1 MKQIVALFAA
11 LLMAVTTSFPTYGRL
26 PVAFGADKGIIR
38 KRLFDAD
45 WQFSQDSTTWR
56 TVNLPHD
63 WSIEGDF
70 DKDAPAGHDGA
81 YLPTGKG
88 WYRKQFKVESLE
100 FREKKLRL
108 YFEGVY
114 MNAEVYVNGRQ
125 TESHQASLNG
135 RGAKDEGK
143 ANGQKAGGHPYG
155 YSSFFVDITP
165 YAMIGQN
172 EVEVRVDNSHQKNC
186 RWYSGSGIYR
196 HVWLLTTPKRYI
208 DEWSVNVATPNIHTV
223 EIKAEVV
230 MEDGSRKPIEKT
242 IHVENPHLW
251 SPEDPYLYHTTIEAE
266 GDVVPVTYGIRTIE
280 YSAEKGLLLNGQPI
294 VLNGGCVHHDN
305 GILGARA
312 FDAAEYRRVRLLKEA
327 GFNAIR
333 TSHNPPSETF
343 LRACDELGLLVI
355 DEAFDGWR
363 DKKNTYDYSTL
374 IDKWWQEDIKAMVL
388 RDRNHPSVFCWST
401 GNEVIE
407 RKKIEVVKTAHNL
420 NTLCR
425 QLDPQKRP
433 VTSALC
439 AWDPEWDIYD
449 PLAAEHDIVGYNY
462 MIHKSQS
469 DHERV
474 PTRVMVQ
481 TESYSRDTWRN
492 YRKVQDEP
500 WVIGDFVWT
509 AIDYLGESGIG
520 RWYYEGEPAKEPWEA
535 PMFPNHAAYCGD
547 IDLTGQRKPISH
559 YRSMLWNS
567 LTPNPS
573 PKGEG
578 SIYMAVREPDGY
590 YGKIKTTMWS
600 VWPTYES
607 WTWPGHEGKNIDV
620 EVYSH
625 EPKVRLYLNDQLI
638 GEKEV
643 AQGMA
648 TFTLPYQPGTLRA
661 ERLRERQRV
670 GASAGMGDGTSG
682 MAGEETVALQT
693 ADEAKVIR
701 LTADRTTLKADGQDL
716 AFITVEL
723 TDAQGILNPLAANEL
738 TATVS
743 GSATL
748 IGFGNADIKDCDRYT
763 DSTHKAWKGRALL
776 VVRSIGKKG
785 KATITVQGKGLKTAR
800 VNLSFSSSF

>member
-11 LLMAVTTSFPTYGRL
+11 LLMAVT
-26 PVAFGADKGIIR
+26 AFGANNGLTR
-38 KRLFDAD
+38 KPLDLGSLARQELFDSG
-45 WQFSQDSTTWR
+45 WQFSGDSTTWR

-88 WYRKQFKVESLE
+88 WYKKQFRVESLA
-100 FREKKLRL
+100 FREKTVRL

-114 MNAEVYVNGRQ
+114 MNAEVYVNGQR
-125 TESHQASLNG
+125 
-135 RGAKDEGK
+135 
-143 ANGQKAGGHPYG
+143 AGEHPYG

-165 YAMIGQN
+165 YVKAGQN
-172 EVEVRVDNSHQKNC
+172 EVEMRVDNSQQKNC

-196 HVWLLTTPKRYI
+196 HVWLLTTGKRYI
-208 DEWSVNVATPNIHTV
+208 DEWSVNVATPDIHTV
-223 EIKAEVV
+223 NIKAEVV
-230 MEDGSRKPIEKT
+230 MEDGTRKPVEKS
-242 IHVENPHLW
+242 IHVENPRLW
-251 SPEDPYLYHTTIEAE
+251 LPEDPYLYHTTIEAE
-266 GDVVPVTYGIRTIE
+266 GDVMPVTYGIRTIE
-280 YSAEKGLLLNGQPI
+280 YSAEKGLLLNGKPI

-305 GILGARA
+305 GILGAAA

-462 MIHKSQS
+462 MIHKSQG

-474 PTRVMVQ
+474 PNRVMVQ

-492 YRKVQDEP
+492 YRKAQDEP

-509 AIDYLGESGIG
+509 AMDYLGESGIG

-535 PMFPNHAAYCGD
+535 PMYPNHAAYCGD

-559 YRSMLWNS
+559 YRSMLWN
-567 LTPNPS
+567 
-573 PKGEG
+573 KDGEQL
-578 SIYMAVREPDGY
+578 YMAVREPDGY
-590 YGKIKTTMWS
+590 YGKIRTTMWS

-625 EPKVRLYLNDQLI
+625 YPKVRLYLNDQLV

-661 ERLRERQRV
+661 ERLRV
-670 GASAGMGDGTSG
+670 GDGTSG
-682 MAGEETVALQT
+682 MGGEETVSLKT
-693 ADEAKVIR
+693 ADEAKAIR
-701 LTADRTTLKADGQDL
+701 LTADRTALKADGQDL

-723 TDAQGILNPLAANEL
+723 TDANGTVNITANNEL
-738 TATVS
+738 TASVN

-776 VVRSIGKKG
+776 VVRSTGKKG
-785 KATITVQGKGLKTAR
+785 KATITLQGKGLKTAR
-800 VNLSFSSSF
+800 VNLSLN

>member
-1 MKQIVALFAA
+1 MKKFVSLFAA
-11 LLMAVTTSFPTYGRL
+11 LLMAVT
-26 PVAFGADKGIIR
+26 AFGANRGITR
-38 KRLFDAD
+38 KQLFDAN
-45 WQFSQDSTTWR
+45 WQFSQDSTKWR
-56 TVNLPHD
+56 MVNLPHD
-63 WSIEGDF
+63 WSIECDF
-70 DKDAPAGHDGA
+70 DKDAPSGHDGA

-88 WYRKQFKVESLE
+88 WYRKTFTLGKNLQDKIM
-100 FREKKLRL
+100 RL

-114 MNAEVYVNGRQ
+114 MNAEVYVNGHR
-125 TESHQASLNG
+125 
-135 RGAKDEGK
+135 
-143 ANGQKAGGHPYG
+143 AGGHPYG
-155 YSSFFVDITP
+155 YSSFFVNVTP
-165 YAMIGQN
+165 YVKMGQN
-172 EVEVRVDNSHQKNC
+172 EVEVRVDNSQQKNC

-196 HVWLLTTPKRYI
+196 HVWLLTTGKRYI
-208 DEWSVNVATPNIHTV
+208 DEWSVSVVTPDIHHV
-223 EIKAEVV
+223 KINAEVV
-230 MEDGSRKPIEKT
+230 MEDGSRKPISKN
-242 IHVENPHLW
+242 IDVEQPRLW
-251 SPEDPYLYHTTIEAE
+251 SPENPYLYHTTIEAE

-280 YSAEKGLLLNGQPI
+280 YSAEKGLLLNGRPI
-294 VLNGGCVHHDN
+294 LLNGGCVHHDN
-305 GILGARA
+305 GILGAAA

-343 LRACDELGLLVI
+343 LKACDELGLLVI

-363 DKKNTYDYSTL
+363 DKKNEYDYSML
-374 IDKWWQEDIKAMVL
+374 IDQWWQEDIKAMIL

-474 PTRVMVQ
+474 PGRVMMQ

-509 AIDYLGESGIG
+509 AMDYLGESGIG
-520 RWYYEGEPAKEPWEA
+520 RWYYEGEPAKEPWEG

-547 IDLTGQRKPISH
+547 IDLVGHRKPISH
-559 YRSMLWNS
+559 YRSMLWNQD
-567 LTPNPS
+567 
-573 PKGEG
+573 GEQL
-578 SIYMAVREPDGY
+578 YMAVREPDGY

-607 WTWPGHEGKNIDV
+607 WTWPGHEDKNIDV

-625 EPKVRLYLNDQLI
+625 YPKVSLYLNNRLV

-643 AQGMA
+643 TQGMA
-648 TFTLPYQPGTLRA
+648 TFTLPYQFGVLRA
-661 ERLRERQRV
+661 E
-670 GASAGMGDGTSG
+670 AGGKNVT
-682 MAGEETVALQT
+682 LQT
-693 ADEAKVIR
+693 AGEAEAIR
-701 LTADRTTLKADGQDL
+701 LTTDRTTLKADGQDL

-723 TDAQGILNPLAANEL
+723 TDAHGILNPISSNEL
-738 TATVS
+738 TASVS

-763 DSTHKAWKGRALL
+763 DNTHKAWKGRALL
-776 VVRSIGKKG
+776 VVRSTGKKG
-785 KATITVQGKGLKTAR
+785 KATISVQGKSLKTAH
-800 VNLSFSSSF
+800 VNLTFDHIK

>member
-1 MKQIVALFAA
+1 MKQIVVLFAA
-11 LLMAVTTSFPTYGRL
+11 LLMAVT
-26 PVAFGADKGIIR
+26 AFGINHGITR
-38 KRLFDAD
+38 KQLFDAD
-45 WQFSQDSTTWR
+45 WQFSGDSTKWR

-63 WSIEGDF
+63 WSIECEF

-88 WYRKQFKVESLE
+88 WYKKEFRVESSEL
-100 FREKKLRL
+100 RDKKLRL

-114 MNAEVYVNGRQ
+114 MNAEVYVNGQR
-125 TESHQASLNG
+125 
-135 RGAKDEGK
+135 
-143 ANGQKAGGHPYG
+143 AGGHPYG

-165 YAMIGQN
+165 YAKIGQN
-172 EVEVRVDNSHQKNC
+172 EVEVRVDNSQQKNC

-196 HVWLLTTPKRYI
+196 HVWLLTTPRRYI
-208 DEWSVNVATPNIHTV
+208 DEWSVNVATPDIHTV

-230 MEDGSRKPIEKT
+230 MEDSSRKPIEKT
-242 IHVENPHLW
+242 IHVEQPHLW
-251 SPEDPYLYHTTIEAE
+251 SPDDPYLYHTTIEAE

-280 YSAEKGLLLNGQPI
+280 YSAEKGLLLNGQPV

-305 GILGARA
+305 GILGASA

-327 GFNAIR
+327 GFNAVR

-462 MIHKSQS
+462 MIHKSLS

-474 PTRVMVQ
+474 PSRVMVQ
-481 TESYSRDTWRN
+481 TESYPRDAWQN

-520 RWYYEGEPAKEPWEA
+520 RWYYEGEPANEPWQG

-559 YRSMLWNS
+559 YRSMLWN
-567 LTPNPS
+567 
-573 PKGEG
+573 KDGEQL
-578 SIYMAVREPDGY
+578 YMAVREPDGY

-607 WTWPGHEGKNIDV
+607 WTWPGHEGKPIEV
-620 EVYSH
+620 EVYSR
-625 EPKVRLYLNDQLI
+625 EPKVSIYLNDRLI
-638 GEKEV
+638 EEKETSECKAV
-643 AQGMA
+643 
-648 TFTLPYQPGTLRA
+648 FTLPYQPGTLRA
-661 ERLRERQRV
+661 EVTTPLLTREGQGGRSV
-670 GASAGMGDGTSG
+670 S
-682 MAGEETVALQT
+682 LKT
-693 ADEAKVIR
+693 ADEAKTIR

-723 TDAQGILNPLAANEL
+723 TDADGTVNLIANNEL
-738 TATVS
+738 TANVS

-748 IGFGNADIKDCDRYT
+748 IGFGNADIKDCNRYT
-763 DSTHKAWKGRALL
+763 DSTHKAWKGHALL
-776 VVRSIGKKG
+776 VVRSTGKKG
-785 KATITVQGKGLKTAR
+785 KAMITVQGKGLKTVR
-800 VNLSFSSSF
+800 VTLSAVD

>member
-1 MKQIVALFAA
+1 MISMVLSVCICTLAQKK
-11 LLMAVTTSFPTYGRL
+11 T
-26 PVAFGADKGIIR
+26 
-38 KRLFDAD
+38 LFDSD
-45 WQFSQDSTTWR
+45 WQFTRNGKTIN
-56 TVNLPHD
+56 VNLPHD

-88 WYRKQFKVESLE
+88 WYRKQFKVESGELKD
-100 FREKKLRL
+100 KKLRL

-114 MNAEVYVNGRQ
+114 MNAEVYV
-125 TESHQASLNG
+125 
-135 RGAKDEGK
+135 
-143 ANGQKAGGHPYG
+143 NGQKAGGHPYG

-165 YAMIGQN
+165 YAKIGQN
-172 EVEVRVDNSHQKNC
+172 EVEVRVDNSQQKNC

-196 HVWLLTTPKRYI
+196 HVWLLTTGKRYI
-208 DEWSVNVATPNIHTV
+208 DEWSVNVATPDIHTV

-230 MEDGSRKPIEKT
+230 MEDGTRKPIEKT
-242 IHVENPHLW
+242 IHVEQPHLW

-280 YSAEKGLLLNGQPI
+280 YSAEKGLLLNGKPI

-305 GILGARA
+305 GILGAAA

-363 DKKNTYDYSTL
+363 DKKNDYDYSTL
-374 IDKWWQEDIKAMVL
+374 IDQWWQEDIKAMVL
-388 RDRNHPSVFCWST
+388 RDRNHPSVFCWSI

-420 NTLCR
+420 ATLCR
-425 QLDPQKRP
+425 QLDPQHRP

-474 PTRVMVQ
+474 PSRVMVQ

-509 AIDYLGESGIG
+509 AMDYLGESGIG

-547 IDLTGQRKPISH
+547 IDLIGQRKPISH
-559 YRSMLWNS
+559 YRSMLYN
-567 LTPNPS
+567 
-573 PKGEG
+573 KDGEQL
-578 SIYMAVREPDGY
+578 YMAVREPDGY

-625 EPKVRLYLNDQLI
+625 YPKVRLYLNDQLV

-661 ERLRERQRV
+661 E
-670 GASAGMGDGTSG
+670 G
-682 MAGEETVALQT
+682 GEEKVSLKT
-693 ADEAKVIR
+693 ADEAKTIR

-723 TDAQGILNPLAANEL
+723 TDGNGIVNLTANNEL
-738 TATVS
+738 TASVS
-743 GSATL
+743 GPATL

-776 VVRSIGKKG
+776 VVRNTGKKG
-785 KATITVQGKGLKTAR
+785 KTTVTVQGKNLKSSR
-800 VNLSFSSSF
+800 ISLSFN

>member
-1 MKQIVALFAA
+1 MMAATTPQRKQ
-11 LLMAVTTSFPTYGRL
+11 
-26 PVAFGADKGIIR
+26 
-38 KRLFDAD
+38 LFDD
-45 WQFSQDSTTWR
+45 NWSFSQDSTLWR

-81 YLPTGKG
+81 FLPTGKG
-88 WYRKQFKVESLE
+88 WYRKKFSVESSAL
-100 FREKKLRL
+100 RDKKLRL

-114 MNAEVYVNGRQ
+114 MNAEVYVNG
-125 TESHQASLNG
+125 
-135 RGAKDEGK
+135 
-143 ANGQKAGGHPYG
+143 QKAGGHPYG
-155 YSSFFVDITP
+155 YSAFFIDIMP
-165 YAMIGQN
+165 YVKAGQN
-172 EVEVRVDNSHQKNC
+172 EVEVRVDNSKQKSS

-196 HVWLLTTPKRYI
+196 HVWLLTTGKRYI
-208 DEWSVNVATPNIHTV
+208 DEWSVNVSTPDIHNV

-230 MEDGSRKPIEKT
+230 MEDGSRKPVSKHINVEK
-242 IHVENPHLW
+242 PRLW
-251 SPEDPYLYHTTIEAE
+251 SPDDPYLYHATIEAE

-280 YSAEKGLLLNGQPI
+280 YSAEKGLMLNGKSI

-305 GILGARA
+305 GILGAAA
-312 FDAAEYRRVRLLKEA
+312 FDAAEYRRVKLLKEA
-327 GFNAIR
+327 GFNAMR

-363 DKKNTYDYSTL
+363 DKKNDYDYSTL
-374 IDKWWQEDIKAMVL
+374 IDQWWQEDIKAMVL

-474 PTRVMVQ
+474 PSRVMMQ
-481 TESYSRDTWRN
+481 TESYSHDTWRN
-492 YRKVQDEP
+492 YCKVQDEP

-520 RWYYEGEPAKEPWEA
+520 RWYYEGEPAKEPWEG

-547 IDLTGQRKPISH
+547 IDLTGLRKPISH
-559 YRSMLWNS
+559 YRSMLYN
-567 LTPNPS
+567 
-573 PKGEG
+573 KDGEQL
-578 SIYMAVREPDGY
+578 YMAVREPDGY
-590 YGKIKTTMWS
+590 LGKIHTTMWS

-607 WTWPGHEGKNIDV
+607 WTWTGHEGKNIDV

-625 EPKVRLYLNDQLI
+625 HPKVRLYLNDQFI
-638 GEKEV
+638 DEKEV

-661 ERLRERQRV
+661 EGGNESVTLKTAST
-670 GASAGMGDGTSG
+670 ASA
-682 MAGEETVALQT
+682 
-693 ADEAKVIR
+693 IR
-701 LTADRTTLKADGQDL
+701 LTSDRTSMKADGQDL

-723 TDAQGILNPLAANEL
+723 TDANGIANLLANNEL
-738 TATVS
+738 TASVS
-743 GSATL
+743 GPAKL

-776 VVRSIGKKG
+776 VVRSTGKKG
-785 KATITVQGKGLKTAR
+785 RVTVNLQGKDLKPTHITLQAVDGPR
-800 VNLSFSSSF
+800 SRNVHTTEASPDTRHNLSGASQYHLKAL

>member
-1 MKQIVALFAA
+1 MKLIATPTRGNFRTKFKKMVSLFAA
-11 LLMAVTTSFPTYGRL
+11 LVMAVT
-26 PVAFGADKGIIR
+26 VFGANQGTAR
-38 KRLFDAD
+38 KQLFDAD
-45 WQFSQDSTTWR
+45 WQFSQDSTKWR

-63 WSIEGDF
+63 WSIKGDF
-70 DKDAPAGHDGA
+70 DKEAAAGNDGA

-88 WYRKQFKVESLE
+88 WYRKQFKVESSK
-100 FREKKLRL
+100 FKDQRLRL

-114 MNAEVYVNGRQ
+114 MNAEVY
-125 TESHQASLNG
+125 
-135 RGAKDEGK
+135 
-143 ANGQKAGGHPYG
+143 ANGHRAGGHPYG

-165 YAMIGQN
+165 YMHEGQN
-172 EVEVRVDNSHQKNC
+172 IIEVSVDNSQQKNC

-208 DEWSVNVATPNIHTV
+208 DEWSVNVATPDIHTV
-223 EIKAEVV
+223 GINAEVV
-230 MEDGSRKPIEKT
+230 MEDGSRKPVSKRID
-242 IHVENPHLW
+242 VENPHLW
-251 SPEDPYLYHTTIEAE
+251 SPDDPYLYHTTIEAE

-280 YSAEKGLLLNGQPI
+280 YSAEKGLLLNGKPI

-305 GILGARA
+305 GILGASA

-363 DKKNTYDYSTL
+363 DKKNDYDYSTL
-374 IDKWWQEDIKAMVL
+374 IDQWWQEDIKAMVL
-388 RDRNHPSVFCWST
+388 RDRNHPCVFCWST

-420 NTLCR
+420 NTFCR

-462 MIHKSQS
+462 MIHMSQS

-474 PTRVMVQ
+474 PSRVMVQ
-481 TESYSRDTWRN
+481 TESYPRDAWQN

-520 RWYYEGEPAKEPWEA
+520 RWYYQGDVPGEHWERPLYPW
-535 PMFPNHAAYCGD
+535 HAAYCGD
-547 IDLTGQRKPISH
+547 IDLIGQRKPISH
-559 YRSMLWNS
+559 YRSMLWHED
-567 LTPNPS
+567 
-573 PKGEG
+573 GEQL
-578 SIYMAVREPDGY
+578 YMAVREPDGY
-590 YGKIKTTMWS
+590 NGQVKTTLWGT
-600 VWPTYES
+600 WPTFES

-620 EVYSH
+620 EVYSR
-625 EPKVRLYLNDQLI
+625 EPKISLYLNDRLI
-638 GEKEV
+638 EEKETSECKAV
-643 AQGMA
+643 
-648 TFTLPYQPGTLRA
+648 FTLPYQPGTLRA
-661 ERLRERQRV
+661 EVSSPRPIREGQGGGSV
-670 GASAGMGDGTSG
+670 S
-682 MAGEETVALQT
+682 LQT
-693 ADEAKVIR
+693 ADEAKAIR
-701 LTADRTTLKADGQDL
+701 LSVSTPLHNREGKGVGLQADGQDL
-716 AFITVEL
+716 AFITIEL
-723 TDAQGILNPLAANEL
+723 TDEKGTLNPLAANEL

-763 DSTHKAWKGRALL
+763 DNTHKAWKGHALL
-776 VVRSIGKKG
+776 VVRSTGKKG
-785 KATITVQGKGLKTAR
+785 KATITVQGKGLKPAR
-800 VNLSFSSSF
+800 VNVSFN

>member
-1 MKQIVALFAA
+1 MSNNNKNMKQIVALFAA
-11 LLMAVTTSFPTYGRL
+11 LLMAATSY
-26 PVAFGADKGIIR
+26 GADKGIIR

-45 WQFSQDSTTWR
+45 WQFSKDSTTWR

-88 WYRKQFKVESLE
+88 WYKKE
-100 FREKKLRL
+100 FQVSSAKFQDKKLRL

-114 MNAEVYVNGRQ
+114 MNAEVYV
-125 TESHQASLNG
+125 
-135 RGAKDEGK
+135 
-143 ANGQKAGGHPYG
+143 NGQKAGGHPYG

-165 YAMIGQN
+165 YAKIGQN
-172 EVEVRVDNSHQKNC
+172 EVVVKVDNSQQKNC

-196 HVWLLTTPKRYI
+196 HVWLLTTGKRYI
-208 DEWSVNVATPNIHTV
+208 DEWSVNVATPDIHTV

-230 MEDGSRKPIEKT
+230 MEDGTRKPIEKT

-251 SPEDPYLYHTTIEAE
+251 SPDDPYLYHTTIEAE
-266 GDVVPVTYGIRTIE
+266 GDVLSVTYGIRTIE

-374 IDKWWQEDIKAMVL
+374 IDQWWQEDIKAMVL
-388 RDRNHPSVFCWST
+388 RDRNHPCVFCWST

-474 PTRVMVQ
+474 PSRVMVQ

-547 IDLTGQRKPISH
+547 IDLIGQRKPISH
-559 YRSMLWNS
+559 YREMLWKS

-578 SIYMAVREPDGY
+578 SIYMAVKEPDGY
-590 YGKIKTTMWS
+590 LGKIHTTMWS

-607 WTWPGHEGKNIDV
+607 WTWPGWEGKRIEV
-620 EVYSH
+620 EVYTK
-625 EPKVRLYLNDQLI
+625 EPNVSLYLNDRCVGLKLVNNQQT
-638 GEKEV
+638 EYKAV
-643 AQGMA
+643 
-648 TFTLPYQPGTLRA
+648 FSVPYEPGTLRA
-661 ERLRERQRV
+661 E
-670 GASAGMGDGTSG
+670 AGGKSVSLST
-682 MAGEETVALQT
+682 AGEPAHL
-693 ADEAKVIR
+693 R

-723 TDAQGILNPLAANEL
+723 TDANGTLNPLAANEL
-738 TATVS
+738 TATVN
-743 GSATL
+743 GPATL

-763 DSTHKAWKGRALL
+763 DNTHKAWKGRALL
-776 VVRSIGKKG
+776 VVRSTGKKG
-785 KATITVQGKGLKTAR
+785 RAAITVQGNGLKPAR
-800 VNLSFSSSF
+800 VNLSFNN

>member
-11 LLMAVTTSFPTYGRL
+11 LLMAVT
-26 PVAFGADKGIIR
+26 AFGANNGLTR
-38 KRLFDAD
+38 KPLDLGSLARQELFDSG
-45 WQFSQDSTTWR
+45 WQFSGDSTTWR

-88 WYRKQFKVESLE
+88 WYKKQFNLESLKFKE
-100 FREKKLRL
+100 QKLRL

-114 MNAEVYVNGRQ
+114 MNAEVYVNGQR
-125 TESHQASLNG
+125 
-135 RGAKDEGK
+135 
-143 ANGQKAGGHPYG
+143 AGEHPYG

-165 YAMIGQN
+165 YVKAGQN
-172 EVEVRVDNSHQKNC
+172 EVEVRVDNSQQKNC

-196 HVWLLTTPKRYI
+196 HVWLLTTGKRYI
-208 DEWSVNVATPNIHTV
+208 DEWSVNVATPDIHTV
-223 EIKAEVV
+223 NIKAEVV
-230 MEDGSRKPIEKT
+230 MEDGTRKPVEKS
-242 IHVENPHLW
+242 IHVENPRLW

-266 GDVVPVTYGIRTIE
+266 GDVMPVTYGIRTIE
-280 YSAEKGLLLNGQPI
+280 YSAEKGLLLNGKPI

-305 GILGARA
+305 GILGAAA

-462 MIHKSQS
+462 MIHKSQG

-474 PTRVMVQ
+474 PNRVMVQ

-492 YRKVQDEP
+492 YRKAQDEP

-509 AIDYLGESGIG
+509 AMDYLGESGIG

-535 PMFPNHAAYCGD
+535 PMYPNHAAYCGD

-559 YRSMLWNS
+559 YRSMLWN
-567 LTPNPS
+567 
-573 PKGEG
+573 KDGEQL
-578 SIYMAVREPDGY
+578 YMAVREPDGY
-590 YGKIKTTMWS
+590 YGKIRTTMWS

-625 EPKVRLYLNDQLI
+625 YPKVRLYLNDQLV

-661 ERLRERQRV
+661 ERLRV
-670 GASAGMGDGTSG
+670 GDGTSG
-682 MAGEETVALQT
+682 MGGEETVSLKT
-693 ADEAKVIR
+693 ADEAKAIR
-701 LTADRTTLKADGQDL
+701 LTADRTALKADGQDL

-723 TDAQGILNPLAANEL
+723 TDANGTVNITANNEL
-738 TATVS
+738 TASVN

-748 IGFGNADIKDCDRYT
+748 IGFGNADIKDCGSTQDR
-763 DSTHKAWKGRALL
+763 THNAWHGRALL
-776 VVRSIGKKG
+776 VLRSTEKSGRVRLTISGKDVKP
-785 KATITVQGKGLKTAR
+785 ASLMLR
-800 VNLSFSSSF
+800 SSKQ

>member
-1 MKQIVALFAA
+1 MNTKQIFALSAV
-11 LLMAVTTSFPTYGRL
+11 LLMAVTAL
-26 PVAFGADKGIIR
+26 GANQGIIR
-38 KRLFDAD
+38 KQLFDAD
-45 WQFSQDSTTWR
+45 WQLSQDSTKWR

-70 DKDAPAGHDGA
+70 DKDAPAGNDGA

-88 WYRKQFKVESLE
+88 WYRKGFRVESLK
-100 FREKKLRL
+100 FKEKKLRL

-114 MNAEVYVNGRQ
+114 MNAEVYVNGQR
-125 TESHQASLNG
+125 
-135 RGAKDEGK
+135 
-143 ANGQKAGGHPYG
+143 AGGHPYG

-165 YAMIGQN
+165 YVKTGQN
-172 EVEVRVDNSHQKNC
+172 EVEVRVDNSQQKNC

-196 HVWLLTTPKRYI
+196 HVWLLTTGKRYI
-208 DEWSVNVATPNIHTV
+208 DEWSVSVATPDIHHV

-251 SPEDPYLYHTTIEAE
+251 SPEDPYLYETTLEAE
-266 GDVVPVTYGIRTIE
+266 GDQLPVTYGIRTIE
-280 YSAEKGLLLNGQPI
+280 YSAEKGLLLNGKPI

-305 GILGARA
+305 GILGAAA

-327 GFNAIR
+327 GFNAVR

-343 LRACDELGLLVI
+343 LKACDELGLLVI

-363 DKKNTYDYSTL
+363 DKKNDYDYSTL
-374 IDKWWQEDIKAMVL
+374 IDQWWQEDIKAMVL

-425 QLDPQKRP
+425 QLDPQRRP

-439 AWDPEWDIYD
+439 AWDSDWDIYD

-462 MIHKSQS
+462 MIHKSQG

-474 PTRVMVQ
+474 PTRVMIQ
-481 TESYSRDTWRN
+481 TESYPRDAWQN

-520 RWYYEGEPAKEPWEA
+520 RWYYDGDVPGEHWERPLYPW
-535 PMFPNHAAYCGD
+535 HAAYCGD

-559 YRSMLWNS
+559 YRSMLWNQ
-567 LTPNPS
+567 N
-573 PKGEG
+573 GERLRERLRVG
-578 SIYMAVREPDGY
+578 ASAGVDDGTSGMQLYMAVREPEGY
-590 YGKIKTTMWS
+590 NGQVKTTLWGT
-600 VWPTYES
+600 WPTFES
-607 WTWPGHEGKNIDV
+607 WTWPGHEGKNIEV
-620 EVYSH
+620 EVYSRN
-625 EPKVRLYLNDQLI
+625 PKVSLYLNDQLI
-638 GEKEV
+638 EEKETSECKAV
-643 AQGMA
+643 
-648 TFTLPYQPGTLRA
+648 FTLPYQPGILRA
-661 ERLRERQRV
+661 EGAPLLSPEGDDASPRGGRE
-670 GASAGMGDGTSG
+670 GAIT
-682 MAGEETVALQT
+682 LQT
-693 ADEAKVIR
+693 ADEAKAIR
-701 LTADRTTLKADGQDL
+701 LTADRTRLKADGQDL

-723 TDAQGILNPLAANEL
+723 TDAQGILNPIAANEL
-738 TATVS
+738 TAAVS
-743 GSATL
+743 GPATL

-776 VVRSIGKKG
+776 VVRSTGKKG
-785 KATITVQGKGLKTAR
+785 KATITVQGKGLKTASI
-800 VNLSFSSSF
+800 NLSFNTSF

>member
-1 MKQIVALFAA
+1 MSNNNKNMKQIVALFAA
-11 LLMAVTTSFPTYGRL
+11 LLMAATSY
-26 PVAFGADKGIIR
+26 GADKGIIR

-45 WQFSQDSTTWR
+45 WQFSKDSTTWR

-88 WYRKQFKVESLE
+88 WYKKE
-100 FREKKLRL
+100 FQVSSAKFQDKKLRL

-114 MNAEVYVNGRQ
+114 MNAEVYVNGQR
-125 TESHQASLNG
+125 
-135 RGAKDEGK
+135 
-143 ANGQKAGGHPYG
+143 AGGHPYG

-165 YAMIGQN
+165 YAKIGQN
-172 EVEVRVDNSHQKNC
+172 EVEVRVDNSQQKNC

-196 HVWLLTTPKRYI
+196 HVWLLTTGKRYI
-208 DEWSVNVATPNIHTV
+208 DEWSVSVATPDIHTV
-223 EIKAEVV
+223 NIKAEVV
-230 MEDGSRKPIEKT
+230 MEDGSRKPIENT
-242 IHVENPHLW
+242 IHVDNPRLW
-251 SPEDPYLYHTTIEAE
+251 SPENPYLYHTTIEAE

-280 YSAEKGLLLNGQPI
+280 YSAEKGLQLNGKPI

-305 GILGARA
+305 GILGAAA

-374 IDKWWQEDIKAMVL
+374 IDQWWQEDIKAMVL

-425 QLDPQKRP
+425 QLDPQHRP

-474 PTRVMVQ
+474 PSRVMVQ

-547 IDLTGQRKPISH
+547 IDLVGQRKPISH
-559 YRSMLWNS
+559 YRSMLYN
-567 LTPNPS
+567 NE
-573 PKGEG
+573 GEQL
-578 SIYMAVREPDGY
+578 YMAVREPDGY
-590 YGKIKTTMWS
+590 LGKIHTTMWS

-648 TFTLPYQPGTLRA
+648 TFTLPYQPGKLRA
-661 ERLRERQRV
+661 E
-670 GASAGMGDGTSG
+670 
-682 MAGEETVALQT
+682 AGEETVSLQT
-693 ADEAKVIR
+693 ANEAKSIR
-701 LTADRTTLKADGQDL
+701 LIADRTTLKADGQDL

-723 TDAQGILNPLAANEL
+723 TDADGTVNLTANNEL
-738 TATVS
+738 TASVS

-776 VVRSIGKKG
+776 VVRSTGKKG

-800 VNLSFSSSF
+800 VNLSLNYTE

>member
-11 LLMAVTTSFPTYGRL
+11 LLMAVTT
-26 PVAFGADKGIIR
+26 FGADKGIIR

-88 WYRKQFKVESLE
+88 WYKKQFRVESLAL
-100 FREKKLRL
+100 REKKLRL

-114 MNAEVYVNGRQ
+114 MNAEVYV
-125 TESHQASLNG
+125 
-135 RGAKDEGK
+135 
-143 ANGQKAGGHPYG
+143 NGQKAGGHPYG

-165 YAMIGQN
+165 YAKIGQN
-172 EVEVRVDNSHQKNC
+172 EIEVRVDNSQQKNC

-196 HVWLLTTPKRYI
+196 HVWLLTTGKRYI
-208 DEWSVNVATPNIHTV
+208 DEWSVNVATPDIHTV

-230 MEDGSRKPIEKT
+230 MEDGTRKPIEKT

-280 YSAEKGLLLNGQPI
+280 YSAEKGLLLNGKPI

-327 GFNAIR
+327 GFNAMR

-474 PTRVMVQ
+474 PSRVMVQ

-547 IDLTGQRKPISH
+547 IDLIGQRKPISH
-559 YRSMLWNS
+559 YRSMLWN
-567 LTPNPS
+567 
-573 PKGEG
+573 KDGEQL
-578 SIYMAVREPDGY
+578 YMAVREPDGY
-590 YGKIKTTMWS
+590 LGKIHTTMWS

-661 ERLRERQRV
+661 E
-670 GASAGMGDGTSG
+670 
-682 MAGEETVALQT
+682 AGEKTVSLQT
-693 ADEAKVIR
+693 ADEAKAIR
-701 LTADRTTLKADGQDL
+701 LTTDRTTLKADGQDL

-723 TDAQGILNPLAANEL
+723 TDGNGTVNLTANNEL
-738 TATVS
+738 TASVS

-776 VVRSIGKKG
+776 VVRSTGKKG

-800 VNLSFSSSF
+800 VNL

>member
-1 MKQIVALFAA
+1 MKLIATPTRGNFRTKFKKMVSLFAA
-11 LLMAVTTSFPTYGRL
+11 LVMAVT
-26 PVAFGADKGIIR
+26 VFGANQGTAR
-38 KRLFDAD
+38 KQLFDAD
-45 WQFSQDSTTWR
+45 WQFSQDSTKWR

-63 WSIEGDF
+63 WSIKGDF
-70 DKDAPAGHDGA
+70 DKEAAAGNDGA

-88 WYRKQFKVESLE
+88 WYRKQFKVESSK
-100 FREKKLRL
+100 FKDQRLRL

-114 MNAEVYVNGRQ
+114 MNAEVY
-125 TESHQASLNG
+125 
-135 RGAKDEGK
+135 
-143 ANGQKAGGHPYG
+143 ANGHRAGGHPYG

-165 YAMIGQN
+165 YMHEGQN
-172 EVEVRVDNSHQKNC
+172 IIEVSVDNSQQKNC

-208 DEWSVNVATPNIHTV
+208 DEWSVNVATPDIHTV
-223 EIKAEVV
+223 GINAEVV
-230 MEDGSRKPIEKT
+230 MEDGSRKPVSKRID
-242 IHVENPHLW
+242 VENPHLW
-251 SPEDPYLYHTTIEAE
+251 SPDDPYLYHTTIEAE

-280 YSAEKGLLLNGQPI
+280 YSAEKGLLLNGKPI

-305 GILGARA
+305 GILGASA

-363 DKKNTYDYSTL
+363 DKKNDYDYSTL
-374 IDKWWQEDIKAMVL
+374 IDQWWQEDIKAMVL
-388 RDRNHPSVFCWST
+388 RDRNHPCVFCWST
-401 GNEVIE
+401 GNEVTE

-420 NTLCR
+420 NTFCR

-462 MIHKSQS
+462 MIHMSQS

-474 PTRVMVQ
+474 PSRVMVQ
-481 TESYSRDTWRN
+481 TESYPRDAWQN

-520 RWYYEGEPAKEPWEA
+520 RWYYQGDVPGEHWERPLYPW
-535 PMFPNHAAYCGD
+535 HAAYCGD
-547 IDLTGQRKPISH
+547 IDLIGQRKPISH
-559 YRSMLWNS
+559 YRSMLWHED
-567 LTPNPS
+567 
-573 PKGEG
+573 GEQL
-578 SIYMAVREPDGY
+578 YMAVREPDGY
-590 YGKIKTTMWS
+590 NGQVKTTLWGT
-600 VWPTYES
+600 WPTFES

-620 EVYSH
+620 EVYSR
-625 EPKVRLYLNDQLI
+625 EPKISLYLNDRLI
-638 GEKEV
+638 EEKETSECKAV
-643 AQGMA
+643 
-648 TFTLPYQPGTLRA
+648 FTLPYQPGTLRA
-661 ERLRERQRV
+661 EVSSPHPIREGQGGGSV
-670 GASAGMGDGTSG
+670 S
-682 MAGEETVALQT
+682 LQT
-693 ADEAKVIR
+693 ADEAKAIR
-701 LTADRTTLKADGQDL
+701 LSVSTPLHNREEKGVGLQADGQDL
-716 AFITVEL
+716 AFITIEL
-723 TDAQGILNPLAANEL
+723 TDEKGTLNPLAANEL

-763 DSTHKAWKGRALL
+763 DNTHKAWKGHALL
-776 VVRSIGKKG
+776 VVRSTGKKG
-785 KATITVQGKGLKTAR
+785 KATITVQGKGLKPAR
-800 VNLSFSSSF
+800 VNVSFN